1 MKYSEKCN
9 LVLYMIDKVDY
20 FWNRLYVSTSV
31 AIGFVLGHEI
41 LKLNKITIV
50 LLLLIYLIYL
60 IGNLL
65 DHLRA
70 YNFLILLLKE
80 IKDSPMEFID
90 NSVMIKLA
98 KLPYKLERF
107 SCIGAYV
114 LVLCVVCYI
123 ALN

>member
-1 MKYSEKCN
+1 MEYNEKCQ

-41 LKLNKITIV
+41 LDLHLITIV

-65 DHLRA
+65 DL
-70 YNFLILLLKE
+70 
-80 IKDSPMEFID
+80 
-90 NSVMIKLA
+90 
-98 KLPYKLERF
+98 
-107 SCIGAYV
+107 
-114 LVLCVVCYI
+114 
-123 ALN
+123 